1 MDNPR
6 IASINIRIHKIY
18 VGAIQY
24 LLIQNKLVGIGIKAS
39 RRDCIGAQGPN
50 NPCCHITKLAFVM
63 GNKGWTEGSRMVA
76 EFFRTV
82 RAAIAMDESVCHG
95 SGMVPAPWVLS
106 EVSDTFRLS

>member
-6 IASINIRIHKIY
+6 ITSTTIRIHKIY
-18 VGAIQY
+18 VSAIQY

-63 GNKGWTEGSRMVA
+63 RNKGWAEGSRMVA
-76 EFFRTV
+76 EFFRAV
-82 RAAIAMDESVCHG
+82 RSAIAMDESACHG
-95 SGMVPAPWVLS
+95 SVMVPVPWVLV
-106 EVSDTFRLS
+106 E